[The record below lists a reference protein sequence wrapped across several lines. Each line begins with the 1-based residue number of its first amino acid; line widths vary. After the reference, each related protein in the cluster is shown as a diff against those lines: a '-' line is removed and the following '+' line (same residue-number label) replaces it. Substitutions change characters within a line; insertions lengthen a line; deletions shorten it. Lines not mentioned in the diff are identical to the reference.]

1 MWEEAENVRDL
12 RRPGVV
18 SIVLSTFT
26 FLFLLFPLVII
37 IFASFS
43 PTQILKFPPE
53 SFSLKWYEN
62 IFTSSSKFIQGLIY
76 SLEIGA
82 IATVV
87 DAALGVMACLAVS
100 RYSFKGRQALTVFFT
115 SPMFVPSIT
124 FGFVLLRIF
133 TRMHGVSAFTQIL
146 IGHVVIILPYIIR
159 NTLAIMSGFDWNLED
174 ASASLGA
181 KPLYT
186 FFHVTLPLVSP
197 GVTAGAL
204 LAFLYSFD
212 EAVVARLLHGINFNT
227 LPVIIMNY
235 MTFDFDPTVAAISSI
250 LIVASLL
257 LMIVVERVIGLDV
270 FLKSGR

>member
-1 MWEEAENVRDL
+1 MRDM
-12 RRPGVV
+12 RRPGWFSALMAV
-18 SIVLSTFT
+18 IT
-26 FLFLLFPLVII
+26 FLFLVFPLVII
-37 IFASFS
+37 LFASFS
-43 PTQILKFPPE
+43 PTQILKFPPQ
-53 SFSLKWYEN
+53 SFSLQWYEN
-62 IFTSSSKFIQGLIY
+62 IFTSSSRFIQGLIY

-82 IATVV
+82 VATVF
-87 DAALGVMACLAVS
+87 DIAIGVCACLAVS
-100 RYSFKGRQALTVFFT
+100 RYMFKGRQALTTFFT

-124 FGFVLLRIF
+124 FGFVLLRVF
-133 TRMHGVSAFTQIL
+133 TRMHGVPAFVQIL
-146 IGHVVIILPYIIR
+146 IGHVVIILPYIVR
-159 NTLAIMSGFDWNLED
+159 NTLAILSGFDWNLED

-186 FFHVTLPLVSP
+186 FFHVTLPLISP

-250 LIVASLL
+250 LIIASLL

-270 FLKSGR
+270 FLKS